1 MVLIARMCV
10 YCLWST
16 CVHDPV
22 SFVCG
27 VFLFSVGRDEEQS
40 EYCMVSTYTVSFVWT
55 AVYAELVVI
64 FCVMVNHTV
73 VG

>member
-22 SFVCG
+22 SCFCG
-27 VFLFSVGRDEEQS
+27 VFLFSVGRDEERS
-40 EYCMVSTYTVSFVWT
+40 EYCMASTYAVSFVWT